1 MTDKMLKQ
9 PTIETLDIDAAKL
22 VLSMKKTK
30 SESINFSQKDQNR
43 HNRPPDLITRM
54 QAPALK
60 LTALM
65 NPRTTILKIEEIES
79 ASTDSKAGSASVTL
93 NRKSQDDINNDLDDF
108 KNPGN
113 QSFSSRLH
121 HYEQQPAG
129 L

>member
-1 MTDKMLKQ
+1 
-9 PTIETLDIDAAKL
+9 
-22 VLSMKKTK
+22 
-30 SESINFSQKDQNR
+30 
-43 HNRPPDLITRM
+43 
-54 QAPALK
+54 
-60 LTALM
+60 M

-121 HYEQQPAG
+121 YYEQQPTG
-129 L
+129 LQRILSEGTAELRQDPTSGKRTKSARSFRASEVLTDELLKL